1 MWSKRPRWS
10 RSWAERGLGPHI
22 DLEEQYLTLDPPGGL
37 IPGCGMIWTHRGAL
51 RMPAPPMFCRFPKGR
66 STPWV
71 ISIHGVER
79 TGRPPSASPGRR
91 GDAGHETAEEF
102 RHIDA
107 QGDLR
112 VFVGV
117 LKP

>member
-1 MWSKRPRWS
+1 MQRP
-10 RSWAERGLGPHI
+10 
-22 DLEEQYLTLDPPGGL
+22 
-37 IPGCGMIWTHRGAL
+37 
-51 RMPAPPMFCRFPKGR
+51 PPMFCRFPKGR

-91 GDAGHETAEEF
+91 GDAPHETIQEF

-107 QGDLR
+107 QSDLR
-112 VFVGV
+112 VFVGI
-117 LKP
+117 LEP

>member
-1 MWSKRPRWS
+1 MQR
-10 RSWAERGLGPHI
+10 
-22 DLEEQYLTLDPPGGL
+22 
-37 IPGCGMIWTHRGAL
+37 
-51 RMPAPPMFCRFPKGR
+51 PPMFCRFPKGR

-79 TGRPPSASPGRR
+79 TGRPPSAS
-91 GDAGHETAEEF
+91 HETIQEF

>member
-1 MWSKRPRWS
+1 MQRPPYVLS
-10 RSWAERGLGPHI
+10 VPEKALHAVGHI
-22 DLEEQYLTLDPPGGL
+22 HPR
-37 IPGCGMIWTHRGAL
+37 RGAD
-51 RMPAPPMFCRFPKGR
+51 
-66 STPWV
+66 
-71 ISIHGVER
+71 R
-79 TGRPPSASPGRR
+79 TAAVRVTASPGRR

>member
-1 MWSKRPRWS
+1 MQR
-10 RSWAERGLGPHI
+10 
-22 DLEEQYLTLDPPGGL
+22 
-37 IPGCGMIWTHRGAL
+37 
-51 RMPAPPMFCRFPKGR
+51 PPMFCRFPKGR

-71 ISIHGVER
+71 ISIH
-79 TGRPPSASPGRR
+79 